1 MIACL
6 VIPAFSLRAA
16 LRGRPA
22 LEDEPVALAPVPGE
36 QPLVGPCTEA
46 AQQAGVLPGLR
57 LSEALATCPRLR
69 LVEQDPAGVE
79 EEWERIVRRLED
91 GGFAGE
97 PAAAGRAYF
106 ATP

>member
-22 LEDEPVALAPVPGE
+22 LEGEPVALAPVPGE

-69 LVEQDPAGVE
+69 LVEQDPAGVGE
-79 EEWERIVRRLED
+79 GGERIVRRLED
-91 GGFAGE
+91 ARVAVA
-97 PAAAGRAYF
+97 PARPGCG
-106 ATP
+106 